1 MEINGDGVINPDGKV
16 FNQSYPGPW
25 IQACWG
31 DLIKI
36 TVKNKLKFNGTTI
49 HWHGLRQL
57 GTMEMDGVNGVTQ
70 CPIAPGDTFTYTF
83 RAMQYGTSWYHSHYS
98 LQYADGLLGP
108 ITIYGPSS
116 SNYDEGRDPI
126 LITDWSHRSAFKD
139 WQRELVPIP
148 SFPTMNSVLIN
159 GVGKFLRYSTLQ
171 QRVTNRDRQFCRL
184 ISTRE
189 V

>member
-1 MEINGDGVINPDGKV
+1 MEINGDGVVNPDGKV

-25 IQACWG
+25 IQACRG

-70 CPIAPGDTFTYTF
+70 CPIAPQDNYTYTF

-116 SNYDEGRDPI
+116 SNYDEARDPI

-139 WQRELVPIP
+139 WQRELVPNP

-159 GVGKFLRYSTLQ
+159 GIGKLLQYFALRRHITHI
-171 QRVTNRDRQFCRL
+171 NRQFCRF
-184 ISTRE
+184 ISNGE

>member
-1 MEINGDGVINPDGKV
+1 
-16 FNQSYPGPW
+16 
-25 IQACWG
+25 
-31 DLIKI
+31 
-36 TVKNKLKFNGTTI
+36 
-49 HWHGLRQL
+49 
-57 GTMEMDGVNGVTQ
+57 MEMDGVNGVTQ
-70 CPIAPGDTFTYTF
+70 CPIAPNDTFTYTF

-159 GVGKFLRYSTLQ
+159 GVGKFLRYSTLRQ
-171 QRVTNRDRQFCRL
+171 HVTDRDRQFCRL
-184 ISTRE
+184 ISKGE